1 MVVGGFVMNEDGID
15 RILLEGTADP
25 LDLLLLETGVP
36 YPAGYPSGDTPHS
49 ESFRWAAY
57 PRDVRMPSS
66 MLAPGA
72 LS

>member
-15 RILLEGTADP
+15 RILLEGTPDP
-25 LDLLLLETGVP
+25 FDLLILESGVP
-36 YPAGYPSGDTPHS
+36 YPAGYPSGDTPHA

-57 PRDVRMPSS
+57 GREIRMPSPL
-66 MLAPGA
+66 MAPGA